1 MVALLV
7 NAARLNR
14 SPHVGHPSATVFGT
28 QMIFFFQ
35 LWQQEG
41 LLNKLLGRVPSRK
54 AHPGHGQ
61 KRWLCVAFV
70 NCFTSVPTTFEI
82 GFNLQNKP
90 LQCFAVIKVFPHTVE
105 PHNSLPATT
114 RPFLIFSVLI
124 STSTKVTQP
133 PGHGAG
139 TKAHVSPPAP
149 PNKA

>member
-90 LQCFAVIKVFPHTVE
+90 LQCFAVVKVFPHTVE
-105 PHNSLPATT
+105 PHNKPASYYSPFPHLFSTDKHLDQGHTAT
-114 RPFLIFSVLI
+114 RSR
-124 STSTKVTQP
+124 SWDQ
-133 PGHGAG
+133 
-139 TKAHVSPPAP
+139 SPRLSPCP
-149 PNKA
+149 T